1 MLPRLQN
8 SVVEL
13 RLNNRRASV
22 KTTLNKIYSTNE
34 ISPKVFRKL
43 MENLGKANADDEPLS
58 IAAIVEANGLYD
70 ALCCLC
76 AVDGYDKEIRLYAV
90 WCARQIQHLM
100 SDPRSLAAL
109 DVAEAYAHGNATD
122 AELTATYEP
131 AWDAVRG
138 AFGLKAKKAAM
149 AAAWLASVDEVGENA
164 AAAAFCAS
172 RDASWAEAG
181 GPSSTAAWAASR
193 SAQEKEL
200 LRICAEIEKGE
211 QK

>member
-1 MLPRLQN
+1 M
-8 SVVEL
+8 
-13 RLNNRRASV
+13 
-22 KTTLNKIYSTNE
+22 KTTLNKIYNTNE

-43 MENLGKANADDEPLS
+43 VENLGKANADDEPLS

-122 AELTATYEP
+122 AELAATYGP

-138 AFGLKAKKAAM
+138 AFDLKAQMAAI
-149 AAAWLASVDEVGENA
+149 AAAWLASVDEVGEKA
-164 AAAAFCAS
+164 ATTALCAARVTEAGEA
-172 RDASWAEAG
+172 RDASL
-181 GPSSTAAWAASR
+181 

>member
-1 MLPRLQN
+1 LQFTQN

-43 MENLGKANADDEPLS
+43 MENLGKTKADDEPLS

-109 DVAEAYAHGNATD
+109 DVAEAFAHGNATD
-122 AELTATYEP
+122 AELAATHEP
-131 AWDAVRG
+131 AWDAVKD
-138 AFGLKAKKAAM
+138 AFGPKAKNAALT
-149 AAAWLASVDEVGENA
+149 AVWLASVDEVGDKA
-164 AAAAFCAS
+164 ATTALCAARVTEVGEA
-172 RDASWAEAG
+172 RDAAL
-181 GPSSTAAWAASR
+181 

-200 LRICAEIEKGE
+200 LRICEEIEKGE

>member
-1 MLPRLQN
+1 M
-8 SVVEL
+8 
-13 RLNNRRASV
+13 
-22 KTTLNKIYSTNE
+22 KTTLNKIYNTNE

-43 MENLGKANADDEPLS
+43 MENLGKTKADDEPLS

-100 SDPRSLAAL
+100 SDPRSLAVL
-109 DVAEAYAHGNATD
+109 YVAEAYAHGNATD
-122 AELTATYEP
+122 AELAATYEP

-138 AFGLKAKKAAM
+138 AFGLKAKKSAM
-149 AAAWLASVDEVGENA
+149 AAAWLASVDEVGGKA
-164 AAAAFCAS
+164 ASTAFCAS
-172 RDASWAEAG
+172 GAAAG
-181 GPSSTAAWAASR
+181 AAAL